1 MEEKENTI
9 NVENSTK
16 NNSEEVSFL
25 KVDALTR
32 GSYGLSLL
40 LKTKDIIVG
49 VDKKIFRG
57 TQKVLNNILKENKKT
72 VLTIYR
78 KNSFLN
84 ILALGPL
91 GLKLIETS
99 SDEDKEILDKVR
111 DYLDNIISFDNY
123 KEYEVFRGK
132 GNLYNIIEV
141 NEGSIFAT
149 LFPLIW
155 FFHNKLYFPLFLII
169 ILFILLGAIEWWL
182 FFASWIILTIYMSK
196 GSMSLLRGYCMFNEM
211 RMHSKFFADSNR
223 SIQLII
229 RELDKKSNFIFA
241 LIPEPE
247 IDEEKKEENKEQS
260 NLSPQAS

>member
-78 KNSFLN
+78 
-84 ILALGPL
+84 
-91 GLKLIETS
+91 
-99 SDEDKEILDKVR
+99 
-111 DYLDNIISFDNY
+111 
-123 KEYEVFRGK
+123 
-132 GNLYNIIEV
+132 
-141 NEGSIFAT
+141 
-149 LFPLIW
+149 
-155 FFHNKLYFPLFLII
+155 
-169 ILFILLGAIEWWL
+169 
-182 FFASWIILTIYMSK
+182 
-196 GSMSLLRGYCMFNEM
+196 
-211 RMHSKFFADSNR
+211 
-223 SIQLII
+223 
-229 RELDKKSNFIFA
+229 
-241 LIPEPE
+241 
-247 IDEEKKEENKEQS
+247 
-260 NLSPQAS
+260 

>member
-1 MEEKENTI
+1 MEEKKNTI
-9 NVENSTK
+9 KDENST
-16 NNSEEVSFL
+16 NNKSQGVSFL
-25 KVDALTR
+25 KVDALTK

-40 LKTKDIIVG
+40 LKTDDIIVG

-72 VLTIYR
+72 VITIYR

-84 ILALGPL
+84 ILALRPL
-91 GLKLIETS
+91 GFKLIETS
-99 SDEDKEILDKVR
+99 SDEDTEILDKVR
-111 DYLDNIISFDNY
+111 DYLDNISSFDNF

-132 GNLYNIIEV
+132 ANLYNIIEV

-211 RMHSKFFADSNR
+211 RMYSKIFGDSHR

-241 LIPEPE
+241 QIPPPE
-247 IDEEKKEENKEQS
+247 TDGGKIEESKEQK
-260 NLSPQAS
+260 NLSPLPS